1 MSSENRYPVFGIM
14 LQRPHTRKIIMS
26 RILLLAAA
34 ALFGTTGAL
43 AHVTLETQQAPVGS
57 TYKAV
62 LRVPHGCKG
71 AATTKVRVRIPDGMI
86 AIKPMPKPGWTL
98 ETVKGPYGKAYDYY
112 GTPTSEGVREVVWS
126 GGKLLDEHY
135 DEFALRGYL
144 VADLKPET
152 TLYVP
157 VVQECEGGAVERWIE
172 IPAAGKSA
180 DDDKFPAPGLKL
192 IPKK

>member
-1 MSSENRYPVFGIM
+1 MPASFPQGFLTMKS
-14 LQRPHTRKIIMS
+14 LS
-26 RILLLAAA
+26 LAALVA
-34 ALFGTTGAL
+34 AFAAGPAF

-71 AATTKVRVRIPDGMI
+71 AATTKVRVRIPEGVI
-86 AIKPMPKPGWTL
+86 AVKPMPKPGWTL
-98 ETVKGPYGKAYDYY
+98 ETAKGKYEKAYDYY
-112 GTPTSEGVREVVWS
+112 GTPTAEGVTEVSWS

-135 DEFALRGYL
+135 DEFVLRAYL
-144 VADLKPET
+144 TADLNPDT

-157 VVQECEGGAVERWIE
+157 IVQECEGGAVERWIE

-180 DDDKFPAPGLKL
+180 DDYKFPAPGVKL
-192 IPKK
+192 MPKK